1 MTVNQ
6 LKAGA
11 ILNYASI
18 GLHTLISLL
27 YTPYMLRMLGQSEYG
42 LYALVGSVISYLTVL
57 DLGFGNAIVRYTAKY
72 KAEGKTE
79 EQYCLFGMF
88 FSLYMIIGIVA
99 FVAGLGL
106 YFNVENMFGD
116 TMTAYELGRAKILM
130 LIMIFNLAISFPFSI
145 YGSILTA
152 YEDFVFRK
160 IFGIATTL
168 LNVAVMIVLLHYGY
182 KTIAMVVLSTVINIV
197 TIAVNYIYLK
207 KNYTVKFT
215 FGKFDWSLLREIAI
229 YSFWIFLNV
238 IMDRIYWSTGQ
249 FVLGATVGTVA
260 VAVFAIAIALQGM
273 FMSFSTAIVGVF
285 LPRVTSMVVT
295 ATKEEISNMFIRI
308 GRIQYIIVSFILV
321 GYIVFGKQ
329 FITLWAGEEYEPAY
343 LMALLFLISLAEP
356 LIQNLGITILQ
367 ARNQMKFRSTLYIII
382 AAISLG
388 FQIVLSKYY
397 GGLGCAIAISGALIL
412 GQGIIMNWY
421 YYKRQALNIPK
432 FWHEILKMSLVP
444 VIFAVVGVIA
454 FNYIQINSFTTLFI
468 SIAIFSLLYI
478 PLFGKLGMND
488 SERELFNGIF
498 RKLKLKKAKI

>member
-1 MTVNQ
+1 MPINQ

-11 ILNYASI
+11 VLNYVSI

-42 LYALVGSVISYLTVL
+42 LYALVASVISYLTVL

-79 EQYCLFGMF
+79 EQYRLFGMF
-88 FSLYMIIGIVA
+88 FSLYLVIGLVVFI
-99 FVAGLGL
+99 AGLGL
-106 YFNVENMFGD
+106 YFNVENLFGD

-160 IFGIATTL
+160 VFSIVTTL

-182 KTIAMVVLSTVINIV
+182 KAIAMVVLSTIINIL
-197 TIAVNYIYLK
+197 TIIVNYIYLK
-207 KNYTVKFT
+207 KNYTIKFI
-215 FGKFDWSLLREIAI
+215 FGKFNWSLLREVAI

-249 FVLGATVGTVA
+249 FVLGATIGTTA
-260 VAVFAIAIALQGM
+260 VAIFAIAIAMQAM
-273 FMSFSTAIVGVF
+273 FMNFSTAIVGVF
-285 LPRVTSMVVT
+285 LPRVTSMVVNS
-295 ATKEEISNMFIRI
+295 TKEEISNMFIRI
-308 GRIQYIIVSFILV
+308 GRIQYIIVAFILV
-321 GYIVFGKQ
+321 GYIVFGRQ
-329 FITLWAGEEYEPAY
+329 FIILWAGADYEPAY
-343 LMALLFLISLAEP
+343 MMALLFLSALAVP

-367 ARNQMKFRSTLYIII
+367 ARNQMRFRSTLYIII
-382 AAISLG
+382 AVVSLG

-412 GQGIIMNWY
+412 GQGIIMNCY
-421 YYKRQALNIPK
+421 YYKHQALNIPK
-432 FWHEILKMSLVP
+432 FWKEILKMSLVP
-444 VIFAVVGVIA
+444 VSFAFIGLIA
-454 FNYIQINSFTTLFI
+454 IKYIEIHTFTALFVA
-468 SIAIFSLLYI
+468 IAIFSLLYI
-478 PLFGKLGMND
+478 PLFWKLGMND
-488 SERELFNGIF
+488 SERELFNGVL
-498 RKLKLKKAKI
+498 RKLKLKKS

>member
-1 MTVNQ
+1 MAVNQ

-18 GLHTLISLL
+18 ALHTLISLL

-79 EQYCLFGMF
+79 EQYRLFGMF
-88 FSLYMIIGIVA
+88 ISLYMIIGIVA
-99 FVAGLGL
+99 FIAGLGL
-106 YFNVENMFGD
+106 YFNVDNMFGE
-116 TMTAYELGRAKILM
+116 TMTTYELGRAKILM
-130 LIMIFNLAISFPFSI
+130 LIMIFNLAISFPFNI

-160 IFGIATTL
+160 IFSIATTL
-168 LNVAVMIVLLHYGY
+168 LKVAVMIALLHCGY
-182 KTIAMVVLSTVINIV
+182 KAVAIVILSTVINIV

-207 KNYTVKFT
+207 KNYTIKFT
-215 FGKFDWSLLREIAI
+215 FGKFDWLLLREITI
-229 YSFWIFLNV
+229 YSIWIFLNV

-260 VAVFAIAIALQGM
+260 VSVFAIAIAIEAI
-273 FMSFSTAIVGVF
+273 FMNFSTAIVSVF
-285 LPRVTSMVVT
+285 LPRVTTMVVT
-295 ATKEEISNMFIRI
+295 TTKEEISNTFIKI

-329 FITLWAGEEYEPAY
+329 FIILWAGSEYAPAY
-343 LMALLFLISLAEP
+343 LMALLFLISLAVP

-367 ARNQMKFRSTLYIII
+367 ARNQMRFRSTLNIII
-382 AAISLG
+382 AIISLG

-397 GGLGCAIAISGALIL
+397 GGLGCAIAISGALII

-421 YYKRQALNIPK
+421 YYKHQSLNIPN
-432 FWHEILKMSLVP
+432 FWREIFKMSFVP
-444 VIFAVVGVIA
+444 AIFSIIGVII
-454 FNYIQINSFTTLFI
+454 FNYVQINSFATLLI
-468 SIAIFSLLYI
+468 SITLFSLLYI
-478 PLFGKLGMND
+478 PFFWKIGMND
-488 SERELFNGIF
+488 RERELFNGVL
-498 RKLKLKKAKI
+498 RKLKIKKI